1 MNKKSFGIS
10 LFLVLTMAV
19 VSACSPSGLSIPG
32 LSEDIE
38 NAIPN
43 AGEAVEKIVE
53 QVVEQPSEPAAS
65 VPQVSGATPDIIAA
79 YQGALQDIYSEV
91 NPSVVNIQVTSKM
104 DPTDLNMP
112 EIPGFPFFNM
122 PPGNENNGNGDNP
135 EQYQRGLGSG
145 FVWDQNGHIVTN
157 NHVVRGAEKIEVT
170 FSDGSILPATLVGTD
185 PDSDLAVVKV
195 EAPANTLKPVQMAGD
210 APVNVGQLAI
220 AIGNPYGLEGSM
232 TAGIVSAVGRSLP
245 ADFTSSRSYTIPEVI
260 QTDAPINP
268 GNSGGVLV
276 DAQGQVIGVTSAIES
291 SSGANAGIG
300 FAIPASIVNNVV
312 PTLIQDGKYIH
323 PWLGISGTSL
333 IPDLAKAMDLDAG
346 QRGALVNEVF
356 PESPAEKAG
365 LRGST
370 EEITIEGQTANVGG
384 DVITAIDSQAVTDM
398 EDLIAYLGSSTEVG
412 QKVELS
418 FLRDGKPQKVSV
430 TLAARPSS
438 DEQSSSES
446 KPVQRGVTL
455 GITGMTVDESIA
467 QEMDLADGQ
476 KGVLVLEVNT
486 DSLADTAGLRGGNE
500 TATINGEQVK
510 IGGDIITALNGQAIN
525 SIEELKAGLGQLTS
539 DQELA
544 LTILRDGTELEIA
557 INPGE

>member
-1 MNKKSFGIS
+1 M
-10 LFLVLTMAV
+10 
-19 VSACSPSGLSIPG
+19 
-32 LSEDIE
+32 
-38 NAIPN
+38 
-43 AGEAVEKIVE
+43 
-53 QVVEQPSEPAAS
+53 
-65 VPQVSGATPDIIAA
+65 PDLIAA
-79 YQGALQDIYSEV
+79 YQGALEDIYSTV
-91 NPSVVNIQVTSKM
+91 NPSVVNIRVTSKV
-104 DPTDLNMP
+104 DLAELGMP

-122 PPGNENNGNGDNP
+122 PPGNENNGNNDSP
-135 EQYQRGLGSG
+135 QQYQRGLGSG

-157 NHVVRGAEKIEVT
+157 NHVVKGAEKIEVT
-170 FSDGSILPATLVGTD
+170 FSDGSIASASLVGTD

-195 EAPANTLKPVQMAGD
+195 DVPAAQLSPVQMAGD

-291 SSGANAGIG
+291 TSGANAGIG

-312 PTLIQDGKYIH
+312 PVLIQDGKYSH

-333 IPDLAKAMDLDAG
+333 IPDLAKGMDLDAG

-365 LRGST
+365 LQGST
-370 EEITIEGQTANVGG
+370 EEITIEDQTTNVGG
-384 DVITAIDSQAVTDM
+384 DVITAIDGQPVTDM
-398 EDLIAYLGSSTEVG
+398 EDLIAYLGTSTKIG

-418 FLRDGKPQKVSV
+418 ILRDGKPQKVSV

-438 DEQSSSES
+438 DQVSSSES
-446 KPVQRGVTL
+446 RPGKRGVTL

-467 QEMDLADGQ
+467 QEMNLPNDQ
-476 KGVLVLEVNT
+476 KGVLVIEVSP
-486 DSLADTAGLRGGNE
+486 DSLAETAGLRGGTE
-500 TATINGEQVK
+500 SVSLNGEQVK
-510 IGGDIITALNGQAIN
+510 IGGDIITALNGQAVN
-525 SIEELKAGLGQLTS
+525 SMEELKAGLGQLTT
-539 DQELA
+539 DQELS
-544 LTILRDGTELEIA
+544 LTILRDGTELEIT
-557 INPGE
+557 INPG